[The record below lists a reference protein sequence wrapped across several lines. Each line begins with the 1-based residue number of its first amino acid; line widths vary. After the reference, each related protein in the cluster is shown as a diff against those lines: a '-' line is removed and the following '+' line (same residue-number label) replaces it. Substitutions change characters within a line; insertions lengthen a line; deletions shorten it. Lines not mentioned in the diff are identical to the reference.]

1 MKTREESLNTFC
13 DLMDK
18 LMTSK
23 YLLASSGIFDVLTLI
38 NSSKLLSDMFNYF
51 SEGFDFEE
59 TLTNSF
65 YMEDGVKHCKIPSD
79 STQMLPFV
87 YTILKEINFKNL
99 QLSDLLDFFE
109 GGKNYEASYKN
120 FAYEV
125 LLPFKSYVNQIATQM
140 ILASNA
146 ESEEA
151 NASVSSEKE
160 VVEESKQV
168 EFTKIENSVDFSIKS
183 TITEN
188 YATLRRLVDLDKL
201 SISQSRLSEDE
212 KEELRYVLGVFE
224 SEIIGGDSAKI
235 KLSYLAY
242 YYAMRPFKKV
252 KNNVKTITE
261 ILINSDIL

>member
-18 LMTSK
+18 LMNSK
-23 YLLASSGIFDVLTLI
+23 YLLASSGIFEVLTLI

-51 SEGFDFEE
+51 LDGFDFEE

-65 YMEDGVKHCKIPSD
+65 YMEDGARYFKIPSEC
-79 STQMLPFV
+79 SQMLPFV
-87 YTILKEINFKNL
+87 YTILKEINYKNL

-125 LLPFKSYVNQIATQM
+125 LLPFKSYVNQVGMQM
-140 ILASNA
+140 ITASNL
-146 ESEEA
+146 EKEEA
-151 NASVSSEKE
+151 SEPVAKENEAVEEVKE
-160 VVEESKQV
+160 V
-168 EFTKIENSVDFSIKS
+168 EFEKIENSVDFSTKS
-183 TITEN
+183 NKTEN
-188 YATLRRLVDLDKL
+188 YATLRRLIDLDKL
-201 SISQSRLSEDE
+201 SISQSRLNEDE

-224 SEIIGGDSAKI
+224 SEIMGGDTAKI

>member
-1 MKTREESLNTFC
+1 MKTREQSLNTFC

-23 YLLASSGIFDVLTLI
+23 YLLASSGVFDVLTLI

-51 SEGFDFEE
+51 SDGFNFEE

-65 YMEDGVKHCKIPSD
+65 YMEDGVKYCKLPTD
-79 STQMLPFV
+79 SSLMLPFV
-87 YTILKEINFKNL
+87 YTILKEINFKHL

-125 LLPFKSYVNQIATQM
+125 LLPFKSYVNQIGMQM
-140 ILASNA
+140 INASNA
-146 ESEEA
+146 EIEEA
-151 NASVSSEKE
+151 SEPTIKE
-160 VVEESKQV
+160 NVANEESKQV
-168 EFTKIENSVDFSIKS
+168 EFIEIENSQDFSVKS
-183 TITEN
+183 NKTEN
-188 YATLRRLVDLDKL
+188 YATLRRLIDLDKL
-201 SISQSRLSEDE
+201 SISQSRLNEDE

-224 SEIIGGDSAKI
+224 SEIMGGDVAKI